1 MGLFE
6 EASDCI
12 GLHVGLLC
20 FRRRVGAVR
29 DCNNGNEGNHIG
41 KGKLRVRGAFGDSSK
56 YVGSQDGNGGFGRL
70 FCVQFELDFYFCVSK
85 KGQKFTI
92 I

>member
-20 FRRRVGAVR
+20 FRRPVGAIR
-29 DCNNGNEGNHIG
+29 DRNNGNEDSHIG
-41 KGKLRVRGAFGDSSK
+41 KGKLRVRGAFGDLSK

-70 FCVQFELDFYFCVSK
+70 FCVQIELDFHFRMSK
-85 KGQKFTI
+85 RVEN
-92 I
+92 